1 MSRNGHLV
9 VVLALVLLVVGTAA
23 PATDAGEMWDPVV
36 GDTFHI
42 QFSGEIDTSV
52 EATVYDIDMFDSS
65 PDLVQELHDAGRRV
79 VCYISAGSWE
89 NWRPDKRA
97 FPKSVRGKAMDGWPG
112 ERWLDIRKRDILGP
126 LMDERLRRCA
136 RKGFDGVEYD
146 NVNGYENRTGFP
158 LRRRHQLA
166 YNRMIAELAHARGL
180 AAGLKNVPQL
190 VDELEPS
197 YDFVINESCFVYDE
211 CDPYARFVAADKP
224 VFVLEYELAM
234 DEFCDEAVASNLF
247 AQKKRLKLDA
257 WRRTCPEG

>member
-1 MSRNGHLV
+1 MTRSRSV
-9 VVLALVLLVVGTAA
+9 VVLGLVLVVLAIA
-23 PATDAGEMWDPVV
+23 PSAPRAGEMWDPVV

-42 QFSGEIDTSV
+42 QFRDEIDTTV
-52 EATVYDIDMFDSS
+52 DATVYDIDMFDSS

-89 NWRPDKRA
+89 NWRPDRRD
-97 FPKSVRGKAMDGWPG
+97 FPKSVRGKEMDGWPG
-112 ERWLDIRKRDILGP
+112 ERWLDIRQLDILGP
-126 LMDERLRRCA
+126 LMDERLRRCE

-166 YNRMIAELAHARGL
+166 YNRLIADLAHARGL
-180 AAGLKNVPQL
+180 AVGLKNVPQL
-190 VDELEPS
+190 VGELEPS

-211 CDPYARFVAADKP
+211 CDPYDLFIAADKP

-234 DEFCDEAVASNLF
+234 DDFCPESVAAGFF
-247 AQKKRLKLDA
+247 AQKKRLNLNA

>member
-1 MSRNGHLV
+1 MKTRLLP
-9 VVLALVLLVVGTAA
+9 LAILVLSLLGTS
-23 PATDAGEMWDPVV
+23 TVTGNSGETWDPVV
-36 GDTFHI
+36 GDSFQI

-52 EATVYDIDMFDSS
+52 DASVYDIDMFDSS
-65 PDLVQELHDAGRRV
+65 PDLVQTLHDDGRRV

-89 NWRPDKRA
+89 NWRPDKRD
-97 FPKSVRGKAMDGWPG
+97 FPKRVLGRPMDGWPG

-126 LMDERLRRCA
+126 LMDERMRRCA
-136 RKGFDGVEYD
+136 RKGFDGVEFD
-146 NVNGYENRTGFP
+146 NINGYENRTGFD

-166 YNRMIAELAHARGL
+166 FNRMLADIAHEHGL

-211 CDPYARFVAADKP
+211 CAPYESFIAADKP

-234 DEFCDEAVASNLF
+234 EEFCDDAIASGFF
-247 AQKKRLKLDA
+247 AQKKRLRLNA
-257 WRRTCPEG
+257 WRRPCT